1 MEQGLGS
8 LGPLLLLLGLW
19 ADQIAHQAPD
29 VDPTRSLLGFP
40 FPSPLVSESRL
51 LFLFFMPFGGSG

>member
-1 MEQGLGS
+1 MEQGVGS
-8 LGPLLLLLGLW
+8 LGSLLLLLGLW

-29 VDPTRSLLGFP
+29 VDPTLLGFP